1 MFKGQQ
7 KWPGRE
13 EWREQAE
20 GKVMPEGEGPEQG
33 GRRRWATASNP
44 TGTQVVFELYSFLS
58 FFNF

>member
-20 GKVMPEGEGPEQG
+20 GEVMPEGEGPEQG
-33 GRRRWATASNP
+33 GRRRWSMASNP
-44 TGTQVVFELYSFLS
+44 TGTQVAFEPYSFLS